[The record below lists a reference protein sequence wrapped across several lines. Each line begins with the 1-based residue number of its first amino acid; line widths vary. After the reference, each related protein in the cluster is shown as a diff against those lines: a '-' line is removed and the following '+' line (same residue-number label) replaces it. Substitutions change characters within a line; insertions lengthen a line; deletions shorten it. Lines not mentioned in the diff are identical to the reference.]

1 MRLEHHIELLHLTP
15 LGLTAFWTGNSC
27 HLIVRVS
34 PTDLVGTKSRMTTQA
49 LDERVRESSNV
60 AGGFPDFRIHQDSS
74 IDTVH
79 IIAVVAEHLEP
90 ETLDVFLQ
98 DHPERAIVVGAGEA
112 AAYLGP
118 QEDEPAALR
127 EGDYL
132 FHQIL
137 VSHTLHHCTTA
148 FAATYPGSPLVSVV
162 TGSAVTETCTPAKRS
177 YPENDAELVSAGAV
191 PLCDVEGVS
200 DTWKVP
206 CALPP
211 CVRSPVFQVTVRD
224 ETSYEN
230 APAPAVSPV

>member
-1 MRLEHHIELLHLTP
+1 MVRAETFF
-15 LGLTAFWTGNSC
+15 AFLAFHERIG
-27 HLIVRVS
+27 
-34 PTDLVGTKSRMTTQA
+34 KSG
-49 LDERVRESSNV
+49 DV
-60 AGGFPDFRIHQDSS
+60 AGRFPGLRVQQYRGVDA
-74 IDTVH
+74 VH
-79 IIAVVAEHLEP
+79 IIAVVSEHLEP
-90 ETLDVFLQ
+90 ETLDILLQ
-98 DHPERAIVVGAGEA
+98 DNSEGAVVIGAGETSIDFGAREYEA
-112 AAYLGP
+112 AALG
-118 QEDEPAALR
+118 ER
-127 EGDYL
+127 DYL